1 MTNVELITKAK
12 VSGIISTQGIMN
24 ISEGAD
30 STC

>member
-1 MTNVELITKAK
+1 MTNVELITQAK
-12 VSGIISTQGIMN
+12 VSGIISTRGIMN